1 MRLSRTAAARSVSP
15 KLNSGWRRWA
25 LPLCALALAALVRA
39 DGTAQTLPFTQAW
52 TNTGLIT
59 ANDDWSGVPGIIGYR
74 GDGLAGATAV
84 DPQTI
89 VLPGIDGT
97 DLPAGVLD
105 VNANQANPNTFTT
118 GGVAEF
124 AITDPVVALAGSGTA
139 RAPFLLIQLI
149 TTGQSSIQVAYNLR
163 DIDGSGDNSVQP
175 VALQYRVGNTGN
187 FTNIPAAFVADAS
200 TGPTL
205 ATLVTPVSVIL
216 PAACDNQPLVQLRII
231 TTDAVGSDEWIG
243 IDDISIG
250 PVIVA
255 DSAPSVSST
264 SPADNATGVSV
275 GANLS
280 VTFNEPVN
288 AAAAAFSLSCASS
301 GVHTFVLSGGPTTF
315 SLNPDVD
322 FDQAEVCTVT
332 VDDAQVTDVDVDDP
346 PDNMLADYV
355 FDFTTVDLSS
365 CGTGFTTTYAIQGSG
380 TSSPLETTVVSTE
393 GIVVGDFQGTT
404 GLKGFYIQD
413 PTGDADAATSD
424 GLFVFDGNTP
434 ATDVAVGDRVRVTG
448 TVSEAF
454 ANTQIN
460 PPTSV
465 LVCSTLN
472 SIPTATPVDLP
483 EAVNGDLEQFE
494 NMLVVFPETLTVSG
508 NFNLGRFGELWLSSD
523 GRMFQQNSFD
533 RPGSA
538 ASIAAEALNLRRYV
552 VLDDGSSVQNPA
564 TTPFTDGNNTR
575 RLGDTVTGL
584 EGVLGFDFSEY
595 RVQPTVAPV
604 FVSANAR
611 TANPAA
617 VGGNVKV
624 TSFNVLNY
632 FNGNGAGGGF
642 PTSRGADSLVE
653 FNRQRDKIIAAI
665 LATGADVLGV
675 IEIENDGN
683 GATSAI
689 QDLVNGLNTATA
701 PGTYAFA
708 EGITPGTDLIKNSI
722 IYKPAAVTPVG
733 AALNDTSAIWTGQAR
748 NPLAQ
753 LFSLVANGEEFVFIV
768 NHFTSKSCSTN
779 DTGLDADQGDGQG
792 CDNLQ
797 RTLQAEALLEFVEE
811 RQVTTGET
819 RVLVM
824 GDLNADGEEDPIHQ
838 LETDPNDTLNDGT
851 GGLTDLVQQFV
862 PAPDRHAYQFAN
874 RSGRLDHALASK
886 ELSILVSGA
895 TIWNINADEPIVLD
909 YNLENKTPAQQA
921 VNVGTPYRSSDHDP
935 IVVGLNLV
943 TPVAPSVSTPTST
956 AITSTGATLG
966 GNVTSDGAAL
976 ITDRGVVY
984 SITTTNADPVIGGTG
999 VTQASTSGTTGVF
1012 TVNVTGLSVLTGYSF
1027 KAYAT
1032 NSVGTTYT
1040 DVATFTTLP
1049 TISIADASVFEGDS
1063 GLTPLTFT
1071 NMVFTVTLSGPSAQT
1086 VTVSATTSN
1095 LSAAAGSDYTAT
1107 GPTVL
1112 TFAPTVVSRQ
1122 FTVPILNDTALESD
1136 ETFKVTL
1143 SAPTNGEILDGQ
1155 AIGTILNDDGVPPS
1169 RVFVSA
1175 TGSDAAD
1182 CAIQTTPCRNL
1193 AAAVGKVAI
1202 DGEVIVLTPGEYD
1215 TAPILVGK
1223 GVKITSP
1230 SGTVAFIRQEIT
1242 VNAPGGRVA
1251 LRGLTLK
1258 GDSSGAGVTLVAAD
1272 SLSLEELTFDS
1283 WAWGVDISPLTASSV
1298 SIVKSSFQANGTGV
1312 IASGAAGN
1320 RISIIDSRFERN
1332 SGGLDVHGGQF
1343 IVRDSLFTANGG
1355 GIQVQGSGASVDIA
1369 RSEFWGNGTG
1379 IWAGPQGAI
1388 RIGRSHVFG
1397 NTLGLS
1403 NHPSGTF
1410 TTFGSNV
1417 VRGNGTNTMGTIT
1430 VVPEQ

>member
-346 PDNMLADYV
+346 PDSMLADYV

-508 NFNLGRFGELWLSSD
+508 NFNLGRFGELWL
-523 GRMFQQNSFD
+523 
-533 RPGSA
+533 
-538 ASIAAEALNLRRYV
+538 
-552 VLDDGSSVQNPA
+552 
-564 TTPFTDGNNTR
+564 
-575 RLGDTVTGL
+575 
-584 EGVLGFDFSEY
+584 
-595 RVQPTVAPV
+595 
-604 FVSANAR
+604 
-611 TANPAA
+611 
-617 VGGNVKV
+617 
-624 TSFNVLNY
+624 
-632 FNGNGAGGGF
+632 
-642 PTSRGADSLVE
+642 
-653 FNRQRDKIIAAI
+653 
-665 LATGADVLGV
+665 
-675 IEIENDGN
+675 
-683 GATSAI
+683 
-689 QDLVNGLNTATA
+689 
-701 PGTYAFA
+701 
-708 EGITPGTDLIKNSI
+708 
-722 IYKPAAVTPVG
+722 
-733 AALNDTSAIWTGQAR
+733 
-748 NPLAQ
+748 
-753 LFSLVANGEEFVFIV
+753 
-768 NHFTSKSCSTN
+768 
-779 DTGLDADQGDGQG
+779 
-792 CDNLQ
+792 
-797 RTLQAEALLEFVEE
+797 
-811 RQVTTGET
+811 
-819 RVLVM
+819 
-824 GDLNADGEEDPIHQ
+824 
-838 LETDPNDTLNDGT
+838 
-851 GGLTDLVQQFV
+851 
-862 PAPDRHAYQFAN
+862 
-874 RSGRLDHALASK
+874 
-886 ELSILVSGA
+886 
-895 TIWNINADEPIVLD
+895 
-909 YNLENKTPAQQA
+909 
-921 VNVGTPYRSSDHDP
+921 
-935 IVVGLNLV
+935 
-943 TPVAPSVSTPTST
+943 
-956 AITSTGATLG
+956 
-966 GNVTSDGAAL
+966 
-976 ITDRGVVY
+976 
-984 SITTTNADPVIGGTG
+984 
-999 VTQASTSGTTGVF
+999 
-1012 TVNVTGLSVLTGYSF
+1012 
-1027 KAYAT
+1027 
-1032 NSVGTTYT
+1032 
-1040 DVATFTTLP
+1040 
-1049 TISIADASVFEGDS
+1049 
-1063 GLTPLTFT
+1063 
-1071 NMVFTVTLSGPSAQT
+1071 
-1086 VTVSATTSN
+1086 
-1095 LSAAAGSDYTAT
+1095 
-1107 GPTVL
+1107 
-1112 TFAPTVVSRQ
+1112 
-1122 FTVPILNDTALESD
+1122 
-1136 ETFKVTL
+1136 
-1143 SAPTNGEILDGQ
+1143 
-1155 AIGTILNDDGVPPS
+1155 
-1169 RVFVSA
+1169 
-1175 TGSDAAD
+1175 
-1182 CAIQTTPCRNL
+1182 
-1193 AAAVGKVAI
+1193 
-1202 DGEVIVLTPGEYD
+1202 
-1215 TAPILVGK
+1215 
-1223 GVKITSP
+1223 
-1230 SGTVAFIRQEIT
+1230 
-1242 VNAPGGRVA
+1242 
-1251 LRGLTLK
+1251 
-1258 GDSSGAGVTLVAAD
+1258 
-1272 SLSLEELTFDS
+1272 LSL
-1283 WAWGVDISPLTASSV
+1283 IH
-1298 SIVKSSFQANGTGV
+1298 I
-1312 IASGAAGN
+1312 
-1320 RISIIDSRFERN
+1320 
-1332 SGGLDVHGGQF
+1332 
-1343 IVRDSLFTANGG
+1343 
-1355 GIQVQGSGASVDIA
+1355 
-1369 RSEFWGNGTG
+1369 
-1379 IWAGPQGAI
+1379 
-1388 RIGRSHVFG
+1388 
-1397 NTLGLS
+1397 
-1403 NHPSGTF
+1403 
-1410 TTFGSNV
+1410 
-1417 VRGNGTNTMGTIT
+1417 
-1430 VVPEQ
+1430 